1 MELEHEIRDVY
12 RRSAD
17 IERRAGCLERWHQN
31 GMLDLRGL
39 ELRMS
44 AARLREAADKLQTLA
59 DKFEPY
65 EPNARWTG
73 YEADAHLQAAE

>member
-1 MELEHEIRDVY
+1 MFDLEREIHDVW
-12 RRSAD
+12 RETAN
-17 IERRAGCLERWHQN
+17 IERRAGCLERWHQC

-59 DKFEPY
+59 DHFQPY
-65 EPNARWTG
+65 P
-73 YEADAHLQAAE
+73 YKQAAE

>member
-1 MELEHEIRDVY
+1 MELEHEIHAVWRQ
-12 RRSAD
+12 AGD

-39 ELRMS
+39 DLRMS

-59 DKFEPY
+59 DNFQPYHEPR
-65 EPNARWTG
+65 PNWTA
-73 YEADAHLQAAE
+73 YEAELQAAE

>member
-1 MELEHEIRDVY
+1 MELEHEIHEVY
-12 RRSAD
+12 QRSAT
-17 IERRAGCLERWHQN
+17 IERRAGCMERWHQN

-65 EPNARWTG
+65 QEPRPNWAA
-73 YEADAHLQAAE
+73 YEAELQAAE